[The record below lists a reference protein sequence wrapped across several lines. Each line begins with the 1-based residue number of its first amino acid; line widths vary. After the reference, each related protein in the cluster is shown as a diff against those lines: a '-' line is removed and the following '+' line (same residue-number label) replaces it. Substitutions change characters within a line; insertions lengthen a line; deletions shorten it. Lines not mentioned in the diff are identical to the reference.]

1 MERGLHADL
10 PVTDA
15 AAARTLA
22 LPMFPGITDDEQRQV
37 IEALRTSVLRHANG
51 AGNGAAAGTA
61 SEAGVA
67 AR

>member
-1 MERGLHADL
+1 MERGLHAEL

-22 LPMFPGITDDEQRQV
+22 LPMFPALTEAEQRTV
-37 IEALRTSVLRHANG
+37 VEALRAAVRRHPDPAL
-51 AGNGAAAGTA
+51 APEASDRDPAAI
-61 SEAGVA
+61 